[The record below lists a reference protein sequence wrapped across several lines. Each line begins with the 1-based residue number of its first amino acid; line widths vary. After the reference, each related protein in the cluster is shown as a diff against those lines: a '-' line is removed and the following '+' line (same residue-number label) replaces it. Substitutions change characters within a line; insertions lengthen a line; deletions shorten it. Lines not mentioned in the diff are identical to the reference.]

1 MRRDLPL
8 ILLEKKD
15 WPSDATKA
23 IYHEIIISQNKRSIK
38 ITKKKKKEI
47 GIKMYHSLP
56 EPKNFDILD
65 VKINRDLIGTG
76 DMMR

>member
-1 MRRDLPL
+1 
-8 ILLEKKD
+8 
-15 WPSDATKA
+15 
-23 IYHEIIISQNKRSIK
+23 
-38 ITKKKKKEI
+38 
-47 GIKMYHSLP
+47 MYHSLP